1 MKKILIVENE
11 LSSIKAP
18 ILVLVSKYKQENEIL
33 KYQSYV
39 KSQDMDWEDIESYD
53 ALFIDLSLA
62 AKSEMDGYSILKKI
76 KSEYPELTKRTAII
90 TGNGRVEESL
100 IEKGVGKDECKVFTK
115 PLKYME
121 LKNFIDRSSQG

>member
-11 LSSIKAP
+11 FSSIKAP

-39 KSQDMDWEDIESYD
+39 KSQDMDWGNIESYD

-90 TGNGRVEESL
+90 TGNGLVEESL
-100 IEKGVGKDECKVFTK
+100 IEKGIGKEAFKVFTK

>member
-90 TGNGRVEESL
+90 TGNGLVEESL
-100 IEKGVGKDECKVFTK
+100 IEKGIGKDEFKVFTK